1 MKNAAHTALSLLA
14 CLLVALSAVAL
25 SAPQAAD
32 PTWSKVPAL
41 PTSCYSGPDPFSKSI
56 DTAIETLTVDL
67 KKQQDIDTQATTGLA
82 SMDPAEKKSK
92 MMALM
97 AANPQDAMKLV
108 QAMQAMGTTA
118 NAQASSGDLAN
129 KTKLESDLESLIAK
143 YRAAHRTSSEPFEA
157 KVKALNPTGVGEG
170 GVAIPPELI
179 KKGNADYERLCGEW
193 WSASGPFHAWLK
205 QYKDYLIQVEIP
217 LHEKLAEGVTSQ
229 LTAFGIT
236 APYRS
241 TATMEAVL
249 EYMRAARRIFV
260 ERSGNPITD
269 KM

>member
-1 MKNAAHTALSLLA
+1 MKNAAHITVSFLA

-32 PTWSKVPAL
+32 PTWSRVPAL

-67 KKQQDIDTQATTGLA
+67 KKQQDINAQATTSLA
-82 SMDPAEKKSK
+82 NMDPAEKKSK

-108 QAMQAMGTTA
+108 QTMQAIGTTA
-118 NAQASSGDLAN
+118 HAQASSGDLDN
-129 KTKLESDLESLIAK
+129 KTKLESDLVSLIAK

-157 KVKALNPTGVGEG
+157 KVKALNRGEG
-170 GVAIPPELI
+170 GAAIPPEVI
-179 KKGNADYERLCGEW
+179 RQGNTDYEKLCGEW

-205 QYKDYLIQVEIP
+205 QYRDYLIQVEIP
-217 LHEKLAEGVTSQ
+217 FNEKLAEGATSQ

-249 EYMRAARRIFV
+249 DYMGAARRIFAV
-260 ERSGNPITD
+260 RSGNPITD
-269 KM
+269 KMF